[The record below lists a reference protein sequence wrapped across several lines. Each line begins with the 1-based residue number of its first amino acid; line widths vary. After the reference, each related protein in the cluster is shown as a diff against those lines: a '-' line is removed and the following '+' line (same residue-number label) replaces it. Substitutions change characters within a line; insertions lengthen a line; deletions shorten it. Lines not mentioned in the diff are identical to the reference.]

1 VRYKENIPEGC
12 SKRPARQEYF
22 LLTPQQGGL
31 DWSLTARIEGAH
43 SDRAHS
49 ASERDHPGYP
59 PNFFSILLLREGEL
73 GQLRLLDSLLH
84 QRIDI
89 EHLLD
94 FQNIFESGF
103 RAGVWRG
110 EE

>member
-1 VRYKENIPEGC
+1 M
-12 SKRPARQEYF
+12 F
-22 LLTPQQGGL
+22 LLTSQEGGL

-59 PNFFSILLLREGEL
+59 SHFFSILLLREGEL
-73 GQLRLLDSLLH
+73 GELRLLNPLLH

-89 EHLLD
+89 EHLFD
-94 FQNIFESGF
+94 FQNVFESGF
-103 RAGVWRG
+103 RAGMGRG